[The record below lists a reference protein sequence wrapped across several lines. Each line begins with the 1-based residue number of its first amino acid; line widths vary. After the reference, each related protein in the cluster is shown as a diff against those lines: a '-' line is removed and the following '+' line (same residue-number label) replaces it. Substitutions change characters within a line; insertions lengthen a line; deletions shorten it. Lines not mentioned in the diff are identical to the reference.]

1 MRASAASS
9 SAGATFQADLRF
21 PNNPPVSFILVAN
34 VPAGAATLAFSNAIF
49 QGIIDTDGSG
59 KIEGSGFER
68 IVYGT
73 FAIVID
79 TNVIPNTTNT
89 LIIPTAYS
97 DYNVTVSGKA
107 STKNTLPSVQESLKG
122 TGYSASRTNIV
133 LDGSDGSI
141 VVIQSPAASS
151 SSFNVNFTG
160 NNALV
165 VISNSPSDT
174 TFHLLG
180 NLKGTIRPG
189 IKAIN
194 NGNTIQVNE
203 DADLLVDRQVL
214 TNFNFQLVKFG
225 NKFWANVIGANI
237 NGSGNVSSSGKIT
250 LNLKG
255 YGFSTGSNLKLTGQ
269 KGDAIIIIAGLSTNA
284 VSFISS
290 ADITG
295 KIAGQT
301 ISVKDVRAVPVSF
314 P

>member
-1 MRASAASS
+1 MGASGASS
-9 SAGATFQADLRF
+9 SEGVTFQADLRF
-21 PNNPPVSFILVAN
+21 PRNPPLSFILVTN
-34 VPAGAATLAFSNAIF
+34 VPAGAAALTISNANF
-49 QGIIDTDGSG
+49 QGIIDTDSSG

-73 FAIVID
+73 LAIVIN
-79 TNVIPNTTNT
+79 TNPPASTNT
-89 LIIPTAYS
+89 VLIPTAYS
-97 DYNVTVSGKA
+97 DYNVTVSGKV

-122 TGYSASRTNIV
+122 TGYSSTRTNIT
-133 LDGSDGSI
+133 LDGSDGTI
-141 VVIQSPAASS
+141 VVIKSPTSGS
-151 SSFNVNFTG
+151 SSFNLNYTG

-180 NLKGTIRPG
+180 NFKGTIRPG

-194 NGNTIQVNE
+194 NGQTIQVNE
-203 DADLLVDRQVL
+203 DAELLVDRQVL
-214 TNFNFQLVKFG
+214 TDLKLQVVKFG
-225 NKFWANVIGANI
+225 NKFWANVVGDNI

-269 KGDAIIIIAGLSTNA
+269 KGDAIIIITGVSTNA

-290 ADITG
+290 ADISG

-301 ISVKDVRAVPVSF
+301 ISATGLTGVPVSF